1 MKLNELST
9 MATVLETRAKL
20 MLRGGQFDVGD
31 DLIKKAIFI
40 RASICGE
47 NHPETVAARE
57 TLSDIPV
64 LFEDD
69 VFTDPRA
76 RLEENEPGI
85 QNSTASGWKLAVE

>member
-47 NHPETVAARE
+47 NHPDTVAARE
-57 TLSDIPV
+57 TLM

-76 RLEENEPGI
+76 RLEENEPGS